1 MTMTMTLN
9 SDDDVMRYAIQLAR
23 RGEGHVEPN
32 PMVGAVLVDEG
43 YRVLAEGCHQRH
55 GEAHAEVNALADFRS
70 KVVDESEH
78 QRLLQNA
85 TLFVTLEPC
94 CHHGKTP
101 PCSDLLIQTGV
112 RRVIVG
118 MSDPFP
124 RVNGGG
130 IQQMRAAG
138 IDVQVGLLQDEV
150 ERLNAPFIKLVT
162 TGLPY
167 VHAKWAMTLDGKIAT
182 RTGESK
188 WISNEDSRAVAH
200 ELRGRMD
207 AIIVGAGTARTD
219 DPLLTARP
227 AGPRVA
233 TRVVFD
239 SRAKLALDSQLVQ
252 TARSVPLI
260 VVCGSGARYGDV
272 SRLKQ
277 AGVEVLQAAE
287 DQPKL
292 EDLLDELGRR
302 KMTNVLIEGGMS
314 LFGHAFDR
322 QLIDELHVFI
332 APKIVGGQDAPSAV
346 GGEGLAHMP
355 QLEQCE
361 VLERR
366 PLANDIYL
374 RLRVLSTDNEDEAE
388 SDEDNAE

>member
-1 MTMTMTLN
+1 MSLN

-23 RGEGHVEPN
+23 RGEGLVEPN
-32 PMVGAVLVDEG
+32 PLVGAVLVDEH
-43 YRVLAEGCHQRH
+43 YRVLAEGFHQRH
-55 GEAHAEVNALADFRS
+55 GEAHAEVNSLANFCS
-70 KVVDESEH
+70 QVPDESDRR
-78 QRLLQNA
+78 RLLQSA

-101 PCSDLLIQTGV
+101 PCSDLLIETGV

-130 IQQMRAAG
+130 IQQLREAG
-138 IDVQVGLLQDEV
+138 LDVHVGLLQDEV

-182 RTGESK
+182 RTGDSK
-188 WISNEDSRAVAH
+188 WISNEDSRAIAH

-207 AIIVGAGTARTD
+207 AIIVGAGTAQAD

-239 SRAKLALDSQLVQ
+239 SRAKLSLESQLVQ
-252 TARSVPLI
+252 TARAVPTI

-277 AGVEVLQAAE
+277 AGVEVLQAADE
-287 DQPKL
+287 QPKL
-292 EDLLDELGRR
+292 EELLDEFGRR
-302 KMTNVLIEGGMS
+302 RMTNVLIEGGMS
-314 LFGHAFDR
+314 LLGHAFDR

-332 APKIVGGQDAPSAV
+332 APKIVGGQEAPSAV

-355 QLEQCE
+355 QFEQCE
-361 VLERR
+361 LLERR
-366 PLANDIYL
+366 PLADDIYL
-374 RLRVLSTDNEDEAE
+374 RLRVLSADNDAEIGED
-388 SDEDNAE
+388 DCQ

>member
-1 MTMTMTLN
+1 MTMSLN

-23 RGEGHVEPN
+23 RGEGLVEPN
-32 PMVGAVLVDEG
+32 PLVGAVLVDER
-43 YRVLAEGCHQRH
+43 YRVLAEGFHQRH
-55 GEAHAEVNALADFRS
+55 GEAHAEVHALANFRS
-70 KVVDESEH
+70 QVPDESDRR
-78 QRLLQNA
+78 RLLQNA

-101 PCSDLLIQTGV
+101 PCSDLLIETGV

-130 IQQMRAAG
+130 IQQLREAG
-138 IDVQVGLLQDEV
+138 LDVHVGLLQDEV

-188 WISNEDSRAVAH
+188 WISNEDSRAIAH

-207 AIIVGAGTARTD
+207 AIIVGAGTAQAD

-239 SRAKLALDSQLVQ
+239 SRAKLSLESQLVQ
-252 TARSVPLI
+252 TARAVPVI

-277 AGVEVLQAAE
+277 AGVEVLQAADE
-287 DQPKL
+287 QSKL
-292 EDLLDELGRR
+292 EDLLDEFGRR
-302 KMTNVLIEGGMS
+302 RMTNVLIEGGMS
-314 LFGHAFDR
+314 LLGHAFDR

-332 APKIVGGQDAPSAV
+332 APKIVGGQEAPSAV

-355 QLEQCE
+355 QFEQCE
-361 VLERR
+361 LLERR

-374 RLRVLSTDNEDEAE
+374 RLRVLSADNDAEIGED
-388 SDEDNAE
+388 DYQ